1 MLVICASSFLACVG
15 VCFPPETFENYLRL
29 SKMAITCILR
39 QIPCLSATVKRG
51 IERVFLRRNQADQS
65 RNKTSHSLQF
75 SYSALPSILYPY
87 LGLYIQDAPK
97 FFITLPKKVARIIT
111 HSPPL
116 SHSKPLFLEL
126 HILNIHLIYNYQLA
140 CFVFQ
145 HINHLLPLP
154 ASSLFQFNYHIHN
167 YSTRH
172 KHDLHILPHKQS
184 FSIRTQ
190 GPKCWNALP
199 LSLRQSLRIH
209 NYKKILKKY
218 YLSLINTSDL

>member
-1 MLVICASSFLACVG
+1 
-15 VCFPPETFENYLRL
+15 
-29 SKMAITCILR
+29 MAIILIEYTKPNFWALLFISISHGLLTLK
-39 QIPCLSATVKRG
+39 QSHQKFLKLLVLSPNLVNSSINLHFLLFTILLYCPTFNTVPLFG
-51 IERVFLRRNQADQS
+51 
-65 RNKTSHSLQF
+65 
-75 SYSALPSILYPY
+75 ALHTRHTYILYY
-87 LGLYIQDAPK
+87 FAK
-97 FFITLPKKVARIIT
+97 KKVARIIT

-154 ASSLFQFNYHIHN
+154 VSSLFQFNYHIHN

>member
-1 MLVICASSFLACVG
+1 MQLSDYRCPITANCPITLSDYNFTDQLVQNTVVYEPI
-15 VCFPPETFENYLRL
+15 TFEEIVII
-29 SKMAITCILR
+29 MII
-39 QIPCLSATVKRG
+39 I
-51 IERVFLRRNQADQS
+51 I
-65 RNKTSHSLQF
+65 
-75 SYSALPSILYPY
+75 
-87 LGLYIQDAPK
+87 
-97 FFITLPKKVARIIT
+97 IIT

-154 ASSLFQFNYHIHN
+154 VSSLFQFNYHIHN

>member
-1 MLVICASSFLACVG
+1 MNSTDLSVTLWNINIYSVYISKTIGVISKSRKFLNKPTLLTLYNSIILPYLQYC
-15 VCFPPETFENYLRL
+15 TFIWGSTY
-29 SKMAITCILR
+29 
-39 QIPCLSATVKRG
+39 
-51 IERVFLRRNQADQS
+51 
-65 RNKTSHSLQF
+65 KTHLHSL
-75 SYSALPSILYPY
+75 LLC
-87 LGLYIQDAPK
+87 K
-97 FFITLPKKVARIIT
+97 KKVARIVT
-111 HSPPL
+111 YSPPL

-154 ASSLFQFNYHIHN
+154 VSSLFQFNYHIHN

-172 KHDLHILPHKQS
+172 KHDLHILSHKHS
-184 FSIRTQ
+184 YLIRTQ

-199 LSLRQSLRIH
+199 LSLRQSLRTH